1 MSRMRLIG
9 IVLCCLL
16 MLPSFAA
23 KDKKTRKE
31 PLFGKAQ
38 ASYQIT
44 SDALKGATFY
54 LVSGHGGPDPGCIG
68 KYQGSKSAFYHSRCE
83 RRHPEYGYSEKQ

>member
-44 SDALKGATFY
+44 SDALKGAT
-54 LVSGHGGPDPGCIG
+54 
-68 KYQGSKSAFYHSRCE
+68 GSKSAFYHSRCE
-83 RRHPEYGYSEKQ
+83 RRHPEYGYSEKQQTGNVHG

>member
-44 SDALKGATFY
+44 SDALKGAERRFIW
-54 LVSGHGGPDPGCIG
+54 LAAMEVLILDVSGSI
-68 KYQGSKSAFYHSRCE
+68 K
-83 RRHPEYGYSEKQ
+83 EKNCMKMNMRMILFCAWEGNC